1 MAFFGCLAVVDAVLA
16 HRKKEKAYYLAA
28 IVGFLV
34 VLAFVLAFL
43 NQLILTLIL
52 VVATGILSTAFLP
65 KILQAS
71 ERELAHQRQ
80 MTDLSAP
87 LKVRDLGTSR
97 GWLKIAAQWGLFKSM
112 VLFYLLSVGIIG
124 GMFLVLSTFYGFI
137 TMGYV
142 VGYTIGG
149 PIVSTFMV
157 YRQLN
162 KVLEKREKPL
172 GEE

>member
-71 ERELAHQRQ
+71 DRELAHHDR
-80 MTDLSAP
+80 
-87 LKVRDLGTSR
+87 
-97 GWLKIAAQWGLFKSM
+97 
-112 VLFYLLSVGIIG
+112 
-124 GMFLVLSTFYGFI
+124 
-137 TMGYV
+137 
-142 VGYTIGG
+142 
-149 PIVSTFMV
+149 
-157 YRQLN
+157 
-162 KVLEKREKPL
+162 
-172 GEE
+172 

>member
-1 MAFFGCLAVVDAVLA
+1 
-16 HRKKEKAYYLAA
+16 
-28 IVGFLV
+28 
-34 VLAFVLAFL
+34 
-43 NQLILTLIL
+43 
-52 VVATGILSTAFLP
+52 
-65 KILQAS
+65 
-71 ERELAHQRQ
+71 